1 MGAEEINQHPMSKS
15 RFIWIPFIFENARN
29 IHNMKGDIK
38 EIKEQIKQIAN
49 NVQKNIKEVQQ
60 NKKEIQQNIKK
71 IQQNNKEIQQNN
83 KEIQQNNS
91 GTFFQTI
98 DVVWKALEAMDP
110 QMIDVI
116 KNGLAV
122 LSPDVF
128 PFDRE

>member
-60 NKKEIQQNIKK
+60 NKKEIQQNIK
-71 IQQNNKEIQQNN
+71 N
-83 KEIQQNNS
+83 IQQNNS

-122 LSPDVF
+122 LYPD
-128 PFDRE
+128 